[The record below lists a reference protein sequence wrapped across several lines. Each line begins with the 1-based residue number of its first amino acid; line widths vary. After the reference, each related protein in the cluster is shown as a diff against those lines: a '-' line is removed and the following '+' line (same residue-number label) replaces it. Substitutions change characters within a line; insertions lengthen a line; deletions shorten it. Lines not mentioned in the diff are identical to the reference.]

1 MYEAEEGTPQGAAV
15 LASMKPED
23 VATFLKGDLHWR
35 VTSAGLVDPERV
47 KGLRVSLAVGR
58 ADHFKDVTKLSRF
71 YGYKG
76 AFEPTKR
83 RPRGA
88 GREDGLYPEGR
99 EYRVGV
105 EV

>member
-1 MYEAEEGTPQGAAV
+1 VYEAEEYIPQGAAV
-15 LASMKPED
+15 LASMSPRMWRH
-23 VATFLKGDLHWR
+23 FLKGHLHWR
-35 VTSAGLVDPERV
+35 VTSTGLVDPERV

-76 AFEPTKR
+76 AFEPTER
-83 RPRGA
+83 RPGGA